1 MTDEQPEPVKK
12 TVAIAVDRDAY
23 AIARN
28 MSRRNGVTRK
38 VWVSNAIRIA
48 AAIASSCKTCE
59 MPQKE
64 TRDAK

>member
-1 MTDEQPEPVKK
+1 MTEQQPDNDKR

-23 AIARN
+23 SIARN

-48 AAIASSCKTCE
+48 AAISASCKNCDT
-59 MPQKE
+59 QKE
-64 TRDAK
+64 TR